1 MNTQEA
7 IIEAAIALFNIKG
20 YQGTSIRD
28 IARRANVNPA
38 NISYYFKN
46 KQGLLEECLIYFF
59 EPYLSFLEEET
70 EKLASDSAQLCLI
83 RAIKKALYFQSKHY
97 QLARFVWREVTIDTQ
112 TSREMISL
120 YLMKEQYFYST
131 MIQAALKENKTPF
144 PISMIVIQLKG
155 MLMMPYLNN
164 LYVREVW
171 GMIPQEP
178 YFAEKYFNTIKNW
191 LLVLLGTE
199 EQNTSPTINKLP
211 V

>member
-1 MNTQEA
+1 MNTQES
-7 IIEAAIALFNIKG
+7 IIEAAIVLFNVKG

-38 NISYYFKN
+38 NIAYYFKN

-59 EPYLSFLEEET
+59 EPYLSFLEQET
-70 EKLASDSAQLCLI
+70 EKLENDSAQLCLI
-83 RAIKKALYFQSKHY
+83 RAIRKVIYFQSKHY
-97 QLARFVWREVTIDTQ
+97 QLARFVWREVTIDSQ
-112 TSREMISL
+112 TSREMMSL
-120 YLMKEQYFYST
+120 YLKKEQYFFTT
-131 MIQAALKENKTPF
+131 MIQSALKENKAPVS
-144 PISMIVIQLKG
+144 ISMIVIQLKG

-178 YFAEKYFNTIKNW
+178 YFAEKYFHSIKTW
-191 LLVLLGTE
+191 LLVLMGTE
-199 EQNTSPTINKLP
+199 EENASPNIKKLS

>member
-7 IIEAAIALFNIKG
+7 IIEAAIALFNLKG

-28 IARRANVNPA
+28 IASRAKVNPA

-70 EKLASDSAQLCLI
+70 QKLENDSGQLCLI
-83 RAIKKALYFQSKHY
+83 RAIKKVMYFQSKHY
-97 QLARFVWREVTIDTQ
+97 QLARFVWREITIDTQ

-120 YLMKEQYFYST
+120 YLMKEQYFYSK
-131 MIQAALKENKTPF
+131 MIQAASKENKTPLS
-144 PISMIVIQLKG
+144 ISMIVIQLKG
-155 MLMMPYLNN
+155 MLMMPYINN

-178 YFAEKYFNTIKNW
+178 YFAEKYFNVIKSW
-191 LLVLLGTE
+191 LLVLLGSE
-199 EQNTSPTINKLP
+199 EQNTSPTIKKLP